1 MDGFLDRFTGSSVAS
16 PPGIA
21 ERTRRRVDRR
31 VLPFVFLLYL
41 ISYLDRVNVG
51 FAGLQMTRELGFSN
65 YVFGLGGGIF
75 FIGYFLLEVP
85 GSILAEVWSARKWI
99 ARIMI
104 TWGLV
109 ASLSGLIRSEQQF
122 YWLRFILGIAEAG
135 FVPGIIVYLSHW
147 YRPEDRGKAIA
158 IFFAAIPAS
167 AVIGGP
173 LSAVFLKIHWLGLAG
188 WRWLLILEGVPA
200 VICGIVT
207 IFYLTDHPAQARWL
221 KDDEREWLV
230 AQLRRAAKP
239 AYLSTLASAGQALR
253 NPTVLLMAVTLM
265 LGLTATYGVSLWLP
279 KMVQGLST
287 YGLSQVSLI
296 AAIPGLCALPAM
308 LLNGWHS
315 DRTGERIWHAAI
327 PRTPAGIA
335 MFICVFT
342 TSHVWISVFL
352 LSVATIGFYSA
363 HPGFWPLPNILLGK
377 TAAAASIGLIN
388 SFGNLGGFI
397 GPYVIG
403 FVSDR
408 FGGFEPSLL
417 FLAVCSAASGLLILL
432 LRPAVRAATAKDAK
446 AAE

>member
-1 MDGFLDRFTGSSVAS
+1 MEQRTDTSS
-16 PPGIA
+16 GIA
-21 ERTRRRVDRR
+21 ERTRRHVDRR
-31 VLPFVFLLYL
+31 LMPFVFLLYL

-109 ASLSGLIRSEQQF
+109 ASLTGLIRSEQQF

-158 IFFAAIPAS
+158 VFFAAIPAS

-173 LSAVFLKIHWLGLAG
+173 LSAIFLKIHWLGLAG
-188 WRWLLILEGVPA
+188 WRWLLILEGLPA
-200 VICGIVT
+200 VIAGIVT
-207 IFYLTDHPAQARWL
+207 IFYLTDHPEQAKWL
-221 KDDEREWLV
+221 KDDERAWLV
-230 AQLRRAAKP
+230 AQLQRAEKRTHRA
-239 AYLSTLASAGQALR
+239 TLASAWQALR

-287 YGLSQVSLI
+287 YSLSEVSLI
-296 AAIPGLCALPAM
+296 AAIPALCALPAM
-308 LLNGWHS
+308 MLNGWHS

-327 PRTPAGIA
+327 PRTMAGVA
-335 MFICVFT
+335 MFICAFT
-342 TSHVWISVFL
+342 TSHAWTSVFL
-352 LSVATIGFYSA
+352 LSIATIGFYSA

-388 SFGNLGGFI
+388 SFGNLGGFV

-408 FGGFEPSLL
+408 FGGFERALL
-417 FLAVCSAASGLLILL
+417 FLAVCSVASGLLILL
-432 LRPAVRAATAKDAK
+432 LRPAVK
-446 AAE
+446 AARGAASD

>member
-1 MDGFLDRFTGSSVAS
+1 MQTLTDTLA
-16 PPGIA
+16 A
-21 ERTRRRVDRR
+21 RTLGRVNRR
-31 VLPFVFLLYL
+31 LMPFVFLLYI

-51 FAGLQMTRELGFSN
+51 YAGLQMSKELGFSD

-75 FIGYFLLEVP
+75 FVGYFLLEIP

-104 TWGLV
+104 TWGVV
-109 ASLSGLIRSEQQF
+109 ASLTGFIHNAQQF
-122 YWLRFILGIAEAG
+122 YWLRFVLGIAEAG

-173 LSAVFLKIHWLGLAG
+173 LSAIFLKIHWLGLAG

-200 VICGIVT
+200 VIIGIVT
-207 IFYLTDHPAQARWL
+207 IFYLTDRPEQAKWL
-221 KDDEREWLV
+221 SDDERAWLAAEIARAGTPARLSV
-230 AQLRRAAKP
+230 WQTLR
-239 AYLSTLASAGQALR
+239 S
-253 NPTVLLMAVTLM
+253 PTVLLMAVTLL

-279 KMVQGLST
+279 QMVQRLSKF
-287 YGLSQVSLI
+287 GVSQVSLV
-296 AAIPGLCALPAM
+296 AAIPALCALPAM
-308 LLNGWHS
+308 LANGWHS

-327 PRTPAGIA
+327 PRTMAGIA
-335 MFICVFT
+335 MFVCFFT
-342 TSHVWISVFL
+342 TGNVWLSVFL
-352 LSVATIGFYSA
+352 LSIATIGFYSA

-403 FVSDR
+403 YISTR
-408 FGGFEPSLL
+408 FGGFEWALL
-417 FLAVCSAASGLLILL
+417 FLAVCSVASGLLILT
-432 LRPAVRAATAKDAK
+432 LRGAVKEASGAARIS
-446 AAE
+446 

>member
-1 MDGFLDRFTGSSVAS
+1 MDGFMDVST
-16 PPGIA
+16 GIA
-21 ERTRRRVDRR
+21 ERTRRHVDRR
-31 VLPFVFLLYL
+31 LMPFVFLLYL

-109 ASLSGLIRSEQQF
+109 ASLTGLIRSEQQF

-173 LSAVFLKIHWLGLAG
+173 LSAIFLKIHWMGLAG
-188 WRWLLILEGVPA
+188 WRWLLILEGLPA
-200 VICGIVT
+200 VIAGIVT
-207 IFYLTDHPAQARWL
+207 IFYLTDHPEQAKWL
-221 KDDEREWLV
+221 KDDERAWLV
-230 AQLRRAAKP
+230 GQLQRAEKRTHR
-239 AYLSTLASAGQALR
+239 STLASAWQALR

-296 AAIPGLCALPAM
+296 AAIPALCALPAM
-308 LLNGWHS
+308 MLNGWHS

-327 PRTPAGIA
+327 PRTMAGVA

-342 TSHVWISVFL
+342 TSNVWISVFL
-352 LSVATIGFYSA
+352 LSIATIGFYSA

-408 FGGFEPSLL
+408 FGGFERALL
-417 FLAVCSAASGLLILL
+417 FLAVCSVASGLLILL
-432 LRPAVRAATAKDAK
+432 LRPALK
-446 AAE
+446 AALARGTESV

>member
-1 MDGFLDRFTGSSVAS
+1 MDVTTD
-16 PPGIA
+16 IA
-21 ERTRRRVDRR
+21 ERTRRHVDRR
-31 VLPFVFLLYL
+31 LMPFVFLLYL

-65 YVFGLGGGIF
+65 YVFGLGSGIF

-104 TWGLV
+104 TWGVV

-147 YRPEDRGKAIA
+147 YRPQDRGKAIA

-173 LSAVFLKIHWLGLAG
+173 LSAIFLKIHWMGLAG
-188 WRWLLILEGVPA
+188 WRWLLILEGLPA
-200 VICGIVT
+200 VLAGIVT
-207 IFYLTDHPAQARWL
+207 IFYLTDHPEQAKWL
-221 KDDEREWLV
+221 KDDERAWLV
-230 AQLRRAAKP
+230 AQLQRAEKRTP
-239 AYLSTLASAGQALR
+239 HSEFRSTLASAWQALR

-265 LGLTATYGVSLWLP
+265 LGLTATYGVSIWLP

-296 AAIPGLCALPAM
+296 AAIPALCALPAM
-308 LLNGWHS
+308 MLNGWHS

-327 PRTPAGIA
+327 PRTLAGAA
-335 MFICVFT
+335 MFICAFT
-342 TSHVWISVFL
+342 TSHVWFSVFL
-352 LSVATIGFYSA
+352 LSIATIGFYSA

-403 FVSDR
+403 FISDR
-408 FGGFEPSLL
+408 FGGFERALL
-417 FLAVCSAASGLLILL
+417 FLAVCSVASGLLILL
-432 LRPAVRAATAKDAK
+432 LRPAVK
-446 AAE
+446 AALAAASDR